1 MMEYES
7 AMASKNAV
15 KRTYRI
21 AFSNHG
27 QVYEIYA
34 RKVTQAELYGFVQV
48 EDIVFGQRSSLVVDP
63 SEERLKN
70 EFGGVKRFFIPI
82 YSVIRIDEVEKE
94 GSGRIRQK
102 ADGDGNVALFPTPFA
117 KPGGSPDKK
126 S

>member
-1 MMEYES
+1 MT
-7 AMASKNAV
+7 AKNAV
-15 KRTYRI
+15 KHTYRI
-21 AFSNHG
+21 TFSSHG

-34 RKVTQAELYGFVQV
+34 RKVTQADLLGFVQV

-70 EFGGVKRFFIPI
+70 EFSGVKRFFVPI

-94 GSGRIRQK
+94 GVGKIRPK
-102 ADGDGNVALFPTPFA
+102 AEGDGNVALFPAPFT
-117 KPGGSPDKK
+117 KPGGSADKK